1 MGDKSMSIMS
11 KSLLLKLVSITS
23 IAGCVYFLG
32 VSTLWLYLYR
42 LGRLD
47 LFHSVIE
54 KEKSLDIIT
63 FFLLVS
69 LLIISLVLFMPSIF
83 TVLFLNEKSNKENIP
98 DKTPY
103 SKKAILITSL
113 VTIITIDAIS
123 YLLPYSIAVSLILS
137 TFLLSIILNIVAFY
151 FFEGRKYNT
160 LSYYV
165 DTSIPKKIT
174 FLIAP
179 PLIISSIAILPL
191 TFLIGLYPL
200 LQIENEPKSLSLI
213 SIITMSLLVIFLSL
227 IPADLFLGKK
237 EKKSLFKRSY
247 HAVSSS
253 LVIIIILSFVINPIP
268 IIIIDTSLRFSGV
281 TDFRVHDYTINGK
294 VYAEEIFDYPEWE
307 KKSLKSENKFTIAG
321 VTIFS
326 YKDISLI
333 CPNNIIEIYKE
344 SRKFSMFNSKID
356 DENLKRL
363 REKTQEC
370 FIFDK
375 KEIMQ
380 WNPPHK

>member
-1 MGDKSMSIMS
+1 M
-11 KSLLLKLVSITS
+11 
-23 IAGCVYFLG
+23 
-32 VSTLWLYLYR
+32 
-42 LGRLD
+42 
-47 LFHSVIE
+47 
-54 KEKSLDIIT
+54 
-63 FFLLVS
+63 
-69 LLIISLVLFMPSIF
+69 
-83 TVLFLNEKSNKENIP
+83 
-98 DKTPY
+98 
-103 SKKAILITSL
+103 
-113 VTIITIDAIS
+113 
-123 YLLPYSIAVSLILS
+123 
-137 TFLLSIILNIVAFY
+137 AFY

-160 LSYYV
+160 LPYYV

-200 LQIENEPKSLSLI
+200 LQIENEPKSLSLT

-237 EKKSLFKRSY
+237 EKKSLFIRSY

-253 LVIIIILSFVINPIP
+253 LMIIIILSSVINPIP
-268 IIIIDTSLRFSGV
+268 VIIIDTSLRFSGV

-294 VYAEEIFDYPEWE
+294 VYTEEIFDYPEWE

-333 CPNNIIEIYKE
+333 CPNNIIEIYK
-344 SRKFSMFNSKID
+344 
-356 DENLKRL
+356 
-363 REKTQEC
+363 
-370 FIFDK
+370 
-375 KEIMQ
+375 
-380 WNPPHK
+380 

>member
-1 MGDKSMSIMS
+1 MS

-63 FFLLVS
+63 FFLLIS
-69 LLIISLVLFMPSIF
+69 LLIISLALFMPSIF

-98 DKTPY
+98 DKNPY

-237 EKKSLFKRSY
+237 EKKSLFIRSY

-253 LVIIIILSFVINPIP
+253 LMIIIILSSVINPIP
-268 IIIIDTSLRFSGV
+268 VIIIDTSLRFSGV

-294 VYAEEIFDYPEWE
+294 VYTEEIFDYPEWE

-333 CPNNIIEIYKE
+333 CPSNIIEIYKE

-356 DENLKRL
+356 DENLKKL

>member
-1 MGDKSMSIMS
+1 MS

-63 FFLLVS
+63 FFLLIS
-69 LLIISLVLFMPSIF
+69 LLIISLALFMPSIF

-98 DKTPY
+98 DKNPY

-237 EKKSLFKRSY
+237 EKKSLFIRSY

-253 LVIIIILSFVINPIP
+253 LMIIIILSFVINPIP
-268 IIIIDTSLRFSGV
+268 VIIIDTSLRFSGV

-294 VYAEEIFDYPEWE
+294 VYTEEIFDYPEWE

-333 CPNNIIEIYKE
+333 CPSNIIEIYKE

-356 DENLKRL
+356 DENLKKL